1 MTDFYFFFWC
11 TDQMQADYSQRQ
23 KRGKKDKENKKR
35 SENQRLK
42 INEASY
48 HPGLQMVCQGLEWET
63 GSVPELRLVAAL
75 ADVAPSYC
83 MTITA
88 KVESPAER
96 PHCIHHLWHF
106 TRTHREEKNH
116 LRAALHFAGR
126 SLRNELCLAI
136 AAHQRSVDVC
146 SLENESQLEKSI
158 EWANISEQA
167 EAFFNYRQTSWDN
180 LFIYV

>member
-1 MTDFYFFFWC
+1 MLIKCKLTIH
-11 TDQMQADYSQRQ
+11 
-23 KRGKKDKENKKR
+23 RGKNEGRKMKRKRIGEENKGVKL
-35 SENQRLK
+35 SENQSLR

-48 HPGLQMVCQGLEWET
+48 HPGLQIVCQVLNER
-63 GSVPELRLVAAL
+63 PAQLILVTAL
-75 ADVAPSYC
+75 TDVALSYC

-88 KVESPAER
+88 KVESPTER

-106 TRTHREEKNH
+106 TRTHREEEKNH
-116 LRAALHFAGR
+116 LRTALNFAGR

-136 AAHQRSVDVC
+136 AAHQRSDDVC

-167 EAFFNYRQTSWDN
+167 ETFFNYRHRRWDK